1 MCGVLLIVM
10 FGFFERFFIII
21 VNDVRDE
28 IEKFVKLIV
37 IVYFF
42 FDIEV

>member
-1 MCGVLLIVM
+1 M